1 MLRKFIQC
9 RSNEERLEFVK
20 ESNVKDWT
28 SSQLETALEIVGFNK
43 DISNFSDEEKK
54 VTLANVIAD
63 NMKSEEVGG
72 QIFTDNVADD
82 KMVKDETVYGT
93 RTDEE
98 KFRQAVAYAFV
109 NQATMRL

>member
-43 DISNFSDEEKK
+43 DISNFSDE
-54 VTLANVIAD
+54 D
-63 NMKSEEVGG
+63 
-72 QIFTDNVADD
+72 
-82 KMVKDETVYGT
+82 
-93 RTDEE
+93 
-98 KFRQAVAYAFV
+98 
-109 NQATMRL
+109 

>member
-54 VTLANVIAD
+54 VTLANVTTTGATVTGIGEKELKVGNND
-63 NMKSEEVGG
+63 YNLYRDKS
-72 QIFTDNVADD
+72 FWLL
-82 KMVKDETVYGT
+82 K
-93 RTDEE
+93 
-98 KFRQAVAYAFV
+98 V
-109 NQATMRL
+109 NKN